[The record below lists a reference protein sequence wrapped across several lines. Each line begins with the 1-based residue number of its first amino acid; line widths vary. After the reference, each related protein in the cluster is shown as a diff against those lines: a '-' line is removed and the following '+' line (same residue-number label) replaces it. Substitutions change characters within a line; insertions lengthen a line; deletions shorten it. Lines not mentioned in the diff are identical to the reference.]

1 MSSYSLICSQGPTY
15 EPGNKASQFFGPSSF
30 RKHLK
35 GWYLPTDM
43 SDVPSSPT
51 SSILAPTS
59 TVHLHSTTY
68 SLVSTRRIPP
78 TPSMSP
84 VNPPGISPHILVTLL
99 PGILVV
105 VALIGIVAIAV
116 AIWKTYTPSR
126 KVPPTPPFTPP
137 STPILISLPP
147 SKPGARVLLIF
158 SLETPRGQQEIILQL
173 LAHDLQN
180 CCMEKDGDYVYPE
193 VVWYDRSKLG
203 RGEGMAQWV
212 EREVRACDK
221 VLCVCNKEFK
231 REWEGEIE
239 PIEGSLVSCIK
250 RLYLG
255 SLNEAS
261 KYAIV
266 FMSTA
271 HREHYLPTTYFKTSH
286 FFLCERDSVKNIAHY
301 ILGVS
306 AYCLP
311 EPSIPPHIRTSSTSS
326 TSSINSSLTSTSVTT
341 SLV

>member
-1 MSSYSLICSQGPTY
+1 
-15 EPGNKASQFFGPSSF
+15 
-30 RKHLK
+30 
-35 GWYLPTDM
+35 M

-51 SSILAPTS
+51 SLILAPTS
-59 TVHLHSTTY
+59 TVHTHSTTY
-68 SLVSTRRIPP
+68 SLASTSHISP

-84 VNPPGISPHILVTLL
+84 VNPPGIAPPVLATLL
-99 PGILVV
+99 TCILVV
-105 VALIGIVAIAV
+105 MTLVGIVAIAV
-116 AIWKTYTPSR
+116 AIRKTYTPPC
-126 KVPPTPPFTPP
+126 KVPPTPHFTPP
-137 STPILISLPP
+137 PTPILIS
-147 SKPGARVLLIF
+147 SKMLRPGARVLLIF
-158 SLETPRGQQEIILQL
+158 SLETPRGQREVILQL
-173 LAHDLQN
+173 LARDLRN

-193 VVWYDRSKLG
+193 VVWYDRSNLG

-212 EREVRACDK
+212 EREVKACDK

-255 SLNEAS
+255 SLKEAS

-266 FMSTA
+266 FMRTA

-286 FFLCERDSVKNIAHY
+286 CFLCERDSVNNIAHY

-306 AYCLP
+306 TYCLP
-311 EPSIPPHIRTSSTSS
+311 EPTIPPHIRTSSTSS
-326 TSSINSSLTSTSVTT
+326 TSSINSSVTSSSITT

>member
-1 MSSYSLICSQGPTY
+1 
-15 EPGNKASQFFGPSSF
+15 
-30 RKHLK
+30 
-35 GWYLPTDM
+35 M

-51 SSILAPTS
+51 SLILAPTS
-59 TVHLHSTTY
+59 TVHTHSTTY
-68 SLVSTRRIPP
+68 SLASTNHISP

-84 VNPPGISPHILVTLL
+84 VNSPGISQPILATLL
-99 PGILVV
+99 TCILGVITLV
-105 VALIGIVAIAV
+105 GIVAIAV
-116 AIWKTYTPSR
+116 AIRKTYTPSC
-126 KVPPTPPFTPP
+126 KELPTPHFTPP
-137 STPILISLPP
+137 PTPILIPLPP
-147 SKPGARVLLIF
+147 SRPGARVLLIF
-158 SLETPRGQQEIILQL
+158 SLETPRGQREIILQL
-173 LAHDLQN
+173 LAHDLRN

-193 VVWYDRSKLG
+193 VVWYDRSNLG

-212 EREVRACDK
+212 EREVKACDK

-231 REWEGEIE
+231 KEWEGEIE

-255 SLNEAS
+255 SLKEAS

-286 FFLCERDSVKNIAHY
+286 FFLCEKDSVNNIAHY

-306 AYCLP
+306 TYCLP
-311 EPSIPPHIRTSSTSS
+311 EPNIPPHIRTSSTSS
-326 TSSINSSLTSTSVTT
+326 INSSVTSSSITT